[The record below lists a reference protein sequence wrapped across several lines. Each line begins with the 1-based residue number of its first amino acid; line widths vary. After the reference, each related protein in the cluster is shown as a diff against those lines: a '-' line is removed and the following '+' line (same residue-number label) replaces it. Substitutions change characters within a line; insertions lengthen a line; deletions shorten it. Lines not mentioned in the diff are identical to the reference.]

1 MIYTLTLLG
10 IYILSVLVI
19 YGVSRF
25 RPHTLWRLHPILI
38 VALFSFVPAVALG
51 RGMLLRTELWE
62 MVSAVPSWLSIGLS
76 ALFVVGIIPVR
87 RWIRKDVLDRTA
99 EAARQFLNG
108 LPERM
113 MSIEAAESRRE
124 ISVEEAAARKTQVQ
138 RDVDWVSAIDAVGR
152 FLYLLLKLHLVR
164 IGFQI
169 LGGVAVAIW
178 DNNIPVGQAT
188 LTYASLIGIDG
199 SIILGPI
206 LVLLVVAGV
215 IAREPSNNR
224 TTEEP

>member
-51 RGMLLRTELWE
+51 REMLLRTELWK
-62 MVSAVPSWLSIGLS
+62 MVSVVPSWLSIGLS

-87 RWIRKDVLDRTA
+87 SWIRKEVLERTA
-99 EAARQFLNG
+99 EGARQFLDS

-113 MSIEAAESRRE
+113 MSIEAAESREE
-124 ISVEEAAARKTQVQ
+124 ISAEEAAEQKTHVQ
-138 RDVDWVSAIDAVGR
+138 RAADRVAAIHGVGR
-152 FLYLLLKLHLVR
+152 LLYLLLKLHLVGTG
-164 IGFQI
+164 IQAA
-169 LGGVAVAIW
+169 GGVAIALREYG
-178 DNNIPVGQAT
+178 IPVGQAVLENST
-188 LTYASLIGIDG
+188 TIAVGAVAIIGP
-199 SIILGPI
+199 L
-206 LVLLVVAGV
+206 LVLLCV
-215 IAREPSNNR
+215 IR
-224 TTEEP
+224 TFG

>member
-51 RGMLLRTELWE
+51 REMLLRTELWE

-113 MSIEAAESRRE
+113 MSIEAAESREE
-124 ISVEEAAARKTQVQ
+124 ISAEEAAEQKTHVQ
-138 RDVDWVSAIDAVGR
+138 RAADRVAAIHGVGR
-152 FLYLLLKLHLVR
+152 FLYWLLKLHFVRIAVQIGVGVVVNRWLQDELALADILRVPAVRADADTESSEIHARLSLVR
-164 IGFQI
+164 LQ
-169 LGGVAVAIW
+169 LVR
-178 DNNIPVGQAT
+178 N
-188 LTYASLIGIDG
+188 LSASRSL
-199 SIILGPI
+199 S
-206 LVLLVVAGV
+206 
-215 IAREPSNNR
+215 
-224 TTEEP
+224 